1 MKNNYIKNY
10 LKSSMNKGECKII
23 DHNWQCKLTYVEYK
37 PLNYLEGGIKKFRD
51 NSILTFNFKENKLT
65 IPKKYYNSIV
75 RSFYY
80 DSKGRIKYNKY
91 CLMFGDVLYCT
102 CNNKDK
108 FGIVTFYFEKNS
120 MLDIDLRDY
129 IYYDNTAYFF
139 KCKVD
144 ITLSNNNEFIIGLK
158 GLKNTILSF
167 NMQEKKI
174 KFFQKKNIITMG
186 M

>member
-1 MKNNYIKNY
+1 MKNNYIQNY

-37 PLNYLEGGIKKFRD
+37 PLNYFEGGIKKFRD

-80 DSKGRIKYNKY
+80 YKGRIRYNKD

-108 FGIVTFYFEKNS
+108 FGIVTFYFEKNT

-129 IYYDNTAYFF
+129 IYYDNGLFINKNNDYIMCATENF
-139 KCKVD
+139 K
-144 ITLSNNNEFIIGLK
+144 
-158 GLKNTILSF
+158 F
-167 NMQEKKI
+167 NR
-174 KFFQKKNIITMG
+174 
-186 M
+186 

>member
-1 MKNNYIKNY
+1 
-10 LKSSMNKGECKII
+10 
-23 DHNWQCKLTYVEYK
+23 
-37 PLNYLEGGIKKFRD
+37 
-51 NSILTFNFKENKLT
+51 
-65 IPKKYYNSIV
+65 
-75 RSFYY
+75 
-80 DSKGRIKYNKY
+80 
-91 CLMFGDVLYCT
+91 MFGDVLYCT

-144 ITLSNNNEFIIGLK
+144 IILSKNNEFIIGLK

-174 KFFQKKNIITMG
+174 KFFQKKKYYYNGNVELQLFIIKTIIIIYFTISLSLIYWCYYYL
-186 M
+186 